1 MCCIITNRVSLM
13 IQMQLQTYFK
23 FIDCHILTNLL
34 AYGSSFSPSAP
45 HVYISYINPTFTMFQ
60 PAHRPLSLQ
69 ATSQPTLSISC
80 LFFLSSYLV
89 QFYLMFS

>member
-1 MCCIITNRVSLM
+1 M

-34 AYGSSFSPSAP
+34 AYGSSYSPSAP
-45 HVYISYINPTFTMFQ
+45 HVCISYINPTFKMFQ

-80 LFFLSSYLV
+80 LFSLFTEVVSVLT
-89 QFYLMFS
+89 